1 MTGRDR
7 ATAFIDRADTQT
19 TRNAA
24 GIRLG
29 RTPTM
34 GKLDRKVAIA
44 IGAARGLG
52 RAYPKRLAGLGAK
65 IASPT

>member
-1 MTGRDR
+1 
-7 ATAFIDRADTQT
+7 
-19 TRNAA
+19 
-24 GIRLG
+24 
-29 RTPTM
+29 M